1 MASPYQQQAL
11 RRKLIYIGLI
21 VGLFTVAGVFRL
33 TVVEAKAEALS
44 LREQNLGEVEVGGSA
59 LELSLTGLR
68 GFVVCGLWNWAIDA
82 QKMNRWNEME
92 LYVET
97 LTRLQPHFISPWIF
111 QSWNFAYNV
120 SVEADQVKDKYYY
133 VSRGV
138 HLLQKGERKN
148 HCNPDMRFNIGYYQQ
163 HKVMQSDETNVFRC
177 LFQMSSIPPPER
189 DIDRLMPQGPNGQ
202 RALDVDAFAKFCAAH
217 PQLVRRLRDKLRCNR
232 PEDVV
237 RFLDENKRI
246 PAVYKDDPNEVGA
259 EWSQGRYPLKD
270 IPDRFPA
277 LPPPRKVRDE
287 ELSRATG
294 PYDYYP
300 NEVDYNT
307 IPDDGFDAF
316 AASRAWSGYAH
327 EALPPPDPEVP
338 GEPGPITDRTRQRKS
353 KMTVNLFRN
362 HAPRSETYVG
372 ERLQDEG
379 WFGPEGWLITG
390 WFENNRFPNGQPSKV
405 GTEQNWAQDTWNK
418 AAVMW
423 EKRGRASLMLLDE
436 QTLAE
441 KHLTALKILKPANLE
456 VGRMPPGPEPKPD
469 DPMYEPW
476 KAAVFLFHYYYSTH
490 LTNFKHFYYTALV
503 EAKPEMIDAR
513 RTIFNARSAVRRG
526 QRQQAADHFESETG
540 LPRLRQVLLKNKE
553 FQQDP
558 FTQEDLFE
566 LEVRYIQLMHDKNG
580 GDYKQLMAVGS
591 LWGAGFTPQAPVW
604 SLLPC
609 LAPFEQD
616 DKGNGRWNARL
627 MAGLPVPEFVPAAPL
642 RLEDP
647 DPADPTHT
655 PLIAES
661 QQMLVKV
668 RRGLMKAPE
677 AKAEEMREKMQQRAA
692 TAGGQMP
699 AAQPPGQAPAQG
711 PPLKR

>member
-59 LELSLTGLR
+59 LQLSLTGLR

-82 QKMNRWNEME
+82 QKKNRWNEME
-92 LYVET
+92 LYVEA

-111 QSWNFAYNV
+111 QSWNLAYNV

-133 VSRGV
+133 VSRGC

-177 LFQMSSIPPPER
+177 LYQMSSIPPPER

-202 RALDVDAFAKFCAAH
+202 RALDVDAFAKFCKEH

-246 PAVYKDDPNEVGA
+246 PSTYEDDPTNGRVVA
-259 EWSQGRYPLKD
+259 EWSQGRYPLRD

-277 LPPPRKVRDE
+277 LPPPMDVRRHE
-287 ELSRATG
+287 IWSEAAL
-294 PYDYYP
+294 YDYYP

-307 IPDDGFDAF
+307 IPDDGFDGF

-362 HAPRSETYVG
+362 HAPRSQTYVG

-390 WFENNRFPNGQPSKV
+390 WFENNRFPDGRPSRV
-405 GTEQNWAQDTWNK
+405 GTDQNWAEDTWRK

-423 EKRGRASLMLLDE
+423 ERRGRASLMLLDE
-436 QTLAE
+436 QELAE
-441 KHLTALKILKPANLE
+441 KHLTALKILKPANME

-476 KAAVFLFHYYYSTH
+476 KAAMFLFHYYYSTH

-503 EAKPEMIDAR
+503 EAKPEMIEAR

-526 QRQQAADHFESETG
+526 LREQAAAEFEKDTG
-540 LPRLRQVLLKNKE
+540 LPRLREMLLKNKE

-566 LEVRYIQLMHDKNG
+566 LEVRYIQLMHDKEG
-580 GDYKQLMAVGS
+580 ATTFKPLMAAGN
-591 LWGAGFTPQAPVW
+591 LLAAGYAGGAAPAWPGMIHFV
-604 SLLPC
+604 LTG
-609 LAPFEQD
+609 QD
-616 DKGNGRWNARL
+616 L
-627 MAGLPVPEFVPAAPL
+627 MAKLPTPEFVPAARM

-655 PLIAES
+655 PLIAEN
-661 QQMLVKV
+661 QQMVVKV

-677 AKAEEMREKMQQRAA
+677 AKPEEMREKMQQRAGM
-692 TAGGQMP
+692 TGDQMP
-699 AAQPPGQAPAQG
+699 AAQPPGQAAPAQG